1 MREFREPEG
10 RWRLRAASPELC
22 EPALALAR
30 AQRMALAGTS
40 APLELAGLRAWYKH
54 DRLRGKTRW
63 RYGLKR
69 LLLQPLPRLCEYA
82 NLDWLR
88 ARAFLAPRPLAA
100 GCLLRGGLPCYQ
112 FLVSQ
117 RVEASETL
125 AEFLARPADPLRA
138 EVLEELAR
146 ELARLHAL
154 HFVHRDLYARNL
166 LVEREGLAGRIHF
179 LDCWAGGPLPGLRGT
194 AYDLRCFLGDPQVL
208 LGASERERFLAHYAD
223 ERAAQSPSRGTGSRA
238 PG

>member
-10 RWRLRAASPELC
+10 RWRLCAGSPELL
-22 EPALALAR
+22 EPAFLLAR
-30 AQRMALAGTS
+30 AQRTALAGTS
-40 APLELAGLRAWYKH
+40 APLELAGARAWYKH

-69 LLLQPLPRLCEYA
+69 LLLQPLPRFAEYA
-82 NLDWLR
+82 NLEWLR

-100 GCLLRGGLPCYQ
+100 GCLFAGGLPSYQ

-117 RVEASETL
+117 RVEAAETL
-125 AEFLARPADPLRA
+125 AEFLARPADALRA

-166 LVEREGLAGRIHF
+166 LVERAGGAGRVHF

-194 AYDLRCFLGDPQVL
+194 DYDLRCFLGDREAPL
-208 LGASERERFLAHYAD
+208 SPSERERFLEHYAD
-223 ERAAQSPSRGTGSRA
+223 ERAAQAPTRAGASRS
-238 PG
+238 